1 MISGPV
7 CEALKKKTSYYK
19 ITQSLVIEV
28 SCEAGHWAAL
38 PSGPDLENK
47 TENIRTA
54 E

>member
-1 MISGPV
+1 VKLSFR
-7 CEALKKKTSYYK
+7 EDFFKK

-38 PSGPDLENK
+38 PPGPDLENK

-54 E
+54 K